1 MHWQR
6 TALGFKTY
14 LQLERSLSA
23 NTVEAYLRD
32 LNHLHQF
39 AQDILGAT
47 DLKELTTDNLRKFV
61 RHLADLGLEASSQG
75 RMVSGIRAFYRYLL
89 LGGFY
94 PNRSK

>member
-32 LNHLHQF
+32 LNHLHHF
-39 AQDILGAT
+39 ATDILGAHRP
-47 DLKELTTDNLRKFV
+47 E
-61 RHLADLGLEASSQG
+61 
-75 RMVSGIRAFYRYLL
+75 GIDHRQACESLCAIW
-89 LGGFY
+89 
-94 PNRSK
+94 PI